1 MDAGVHVDTVRTAVR
16 QRLRILLAVPRT
28 SILRDVKDLENC
40 WSARP
45 AARSKDQMS
54 MVVARRVQLAAAIT
68 SCARLGTAFMP
79 TGVAA
84 STLMLAVASR
94 PGGWDAMREI
104 ITVATSAN
112 GMARPCSAA

>member
-68 SCARLGTAFMP
+68 SCASVRAKAEDI
-79 TGVAA
+79 VAGLPHRSRA
-84 STLMLAVASR
+84 STD
-94 PGGWDAMREI
+94 P
-104 ITVATSAN
+104 N
-112 GMARPCSAA
+112 AALSGRG